1 MPPEDWEQTLGA
13 GPLLGIAVG
22 AIALLLFL
30 IIRLRLHAFL
40 ALILVSLLTAFA
52 TGVPA
57 GSVVSVLTTG
67 FGTTLG
73 SVALLVGLGAMLGRM
88 VETSGGAKVMAD
100 SLVQRFGAVV
110 ARDALARAGWPG
122 SSPGRN
128 ALDVHVLRLRR
139 RLLLF
144 SFMRCVSRRRPARG
158 LIVLLLLLLLLVL
171 RVRWCRLD
179 AQSRLRRR
187 WRLRCRSR
195 NSDGALCLLNIHDG
209 GRAEVRRRGLV
220 GGGLRWWVVC
230 GGESCRRVLGT
241 SVGV

>member
-1 MPPEDWEQTLGA
+1 MLCAEGQC
-13 GPLLGIAVG
+13 GPWKASVEYVLPRVEPRQLAITERIAIVQAHQLHEHVG
-22 AIALLLFL
+22 DQYTQVLDIA
-30 IIRLRLHAFL
+30 RL
-40 ALILVSLLTAFA
+40 
-52 TGVPA
+52 
-57 GSVVSVLTTG
+57 VLERHDLDTG
-67 FGTTLG
+67 FLRSRSFGG
-73 SVALLVGLGAMLGRM
+73 GRGHLLSCGVCRHYA
-88 VETSGGAKVMAD
+88 
-100 SLVQRFGAVV
+100 
-110 ARDALARAGWPG
+110 
-122 SSPGRN
+122 
-128 ALDVHVLRLRR
+128 LRLRR